1 MGSFLHLL
9 EMKDKCTKKTKTL
22 RKGGLRGLIL
32 GNPILPP
39 VPEFHFESQGIKM
52 SLKGYAYES
61 VERFALTMTQRTEKV
76 NARRN
81 SVLRRNSGAI
91 RERRRNSRRELVH
104 DRPNSSRA
112 YRQRL
117 TSSQN
122 IFERKELICIQN
134 SLSK

>member
-76 NARRN
+76 NARRFKIENN
-81 SVLRRNSGAI
+81 SNFSI
-91 RERRRNSRRELVH
+91 S
-104 DRPNSSRA
+104 
-112 YRQRL
+112 YY
-117 TSSQN
+117 
-122 IFERKELICIQN
+122 
-134 SLSK
+134 